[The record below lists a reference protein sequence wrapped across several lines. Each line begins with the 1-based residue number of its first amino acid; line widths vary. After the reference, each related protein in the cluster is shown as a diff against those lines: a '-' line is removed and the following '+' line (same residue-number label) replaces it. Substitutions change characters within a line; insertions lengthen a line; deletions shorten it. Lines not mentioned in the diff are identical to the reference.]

1 MPYPTAILF
10 TLALFTAGMV
20 ALGWSQDATAPGF
33 GEWLVAKITE
43 GGLWTGL
50 MLFLVAAGFLGW
62 RQNRTGKDGPPES

>member
-20 ALGWSQDATAPGF
+20 AIGWAQDPAAPALGG
-33 GEWLVAKITE
+33 WLAAKFAE

-50 MLFLVAAGFLGW
+50 LLFLAAAGFFAW
-62 RQNRTGKDGPPES
+62 RDGRAGGKASRD